1 MALPINI
8 EDLLNIQT
16 IENATNTSEHMRTRY
31 RMYIK
36 PHEIFSA
43 GWNFRDWEVLFY
55 DVLHAFSRD
64 KSDDGV
70 ISVSNNDREFCFVS
84 DRQIYLN
91 DNIALVQAVSESF
104 SVIQNRGKTEVRFKP
119 DKSIW
124 PEMIINE
131 SALENIIKDYAY
143 LHSNQTIIWKG
154 QNYHYPEGLKD
165 MLKKEFGITSDIIW
179 IRKWD
184 IEIAIARTDNGEQ
197 TVIDYVNTNRTNGE
211 VHVNTLKKAI
221 KTYLPEVAKKGYV
234 AVFDINVLKNEI
246 LYESG
251 YYNRVVQ
258 IPKDRENYIISAIKQ
273 YLGKV

>member
-55 DVLHAFSRD
+55 DVLHAFSRG

-70 ISVSNNDREFCFVS
+70 ISVSVNDRECCFVA

-91 DNIALVQAVSESF
+91 DNIALVQALSESF

-124 PEMIINE
+124 PEMIFDE
-131 SALENIIKDYAY
+131 SIIENIIKDYAY

-154 QNYHYPEGLKD
+154 QHFIYPEGLKD
-165 MLKKEFGITSDIIW
+165 MLKKEFDITSDILW
-179 IRKWD
+179 IRNGD

-197 TVIDYVNTNRTNGE
+197 TVIDYVNTSRTNGD

-258 IPKDRENYIISAIKQ
+258 IPKDREDYITSSIKQ